1 MAEIVKS
8 DLIDETDGKRKQH
21 ITITLG
27 CDNSEFMKALS
38 EVEEKIKSI
47 QKEMSQM
54 IQTFEKLSVSS
65 DSK

>member
-1 MAEIVKS
+1 MAEIINSELRSEANSKS
-8 DLIDETDGKRKQH
+8 KQH